1 MSKEQISYNYSSDE
15 VLKQEM
21 EIHDLT
27 LESID
32 KELPKTEAKSLA
44 FSKLIA
50 AVEQDLYTKVKRVNE
65 LVDEIKGFHETR
77 IAATG
82 TTEELNAVL
91 ATYNASLPLFPPLT
105 PLNQATYDPNSSS
118 NGNNYLNST
127 LNKAAWF
134 SNIGLT
140 SSISGFNTAGSGY
153 DDQGVYNPQ
162 YNAEFVYG
170 FQIKEECNIELNQ
183 EEHWDGQ
190 TTVQEYVEP
199 EPGTYKPSAY
209 GGPQL
214 QDVPKLICPIE
225 EVPDGAGIITIN
237 KINIKIYGYSLEG
250 ENPVEVKE
258 ADLNE
263 DTVGIGTFNVL
274 QDIKNTYDVGI
285 NTNNSVSFSYDG
297 QSFSGDITEGSSN
310 YNSYLKP
317 RYDEIDDLRDEISGL
332 MPDINKMKDMRKKS
346 DLYTWSLK
354 FSKSDTQKEKSK
366 KEESLGTFDKFQDK
380 YKDVLNFPE
389 PKTEEVTR
397 GKTFEELTEKEKKD
411 LSEQF
416 GLGFP
421 KNIKKIKNPKT
432 GKQELDKDGN
442 PKWTT
447 DKGFNKNYDDQK
459 IKKFI
464 KQNQGL
470 TAFKDFTVTES
481 GSIVVIDSVGTATT
495 FTGITTQVNSITS
508 GAMNPNNVG
517 SGASI
522 TDQDFEFVG
531 YTTGNILPSPA
542 AEVGI
547 AITYLGSIGVST
559 LAWREGYFDEVVAN
573 TFTGAATSI
582 RACAIQNTLDEDLPL
597 MIAVGANTEGKAD
610 VKPVVN
616 SKLTYNPF
624 TNELSVGI
632 ISATELIVNTGV
644 IGVATAAIVEVEE
657 SATDGVLVFTDNIG
671 ITTFSNL
678 LGDSGIR
685 VNPSRNEIIASRF
698 TGIIS
703 ATDVTA
709 GVTTLSEL
717 GVAGIITA
725 AESEI
730 AFFKTQNYSRSWPY
744 TNWSNSQQGVT
755 LQSIGRNIIIQ
766 AGGGQTTRSYVS
778 LTNGG
783 GVWIGGGYGDPEGV
797 NINAGSGD
805 VKITGGK
812 VGIGLTDP
820 AADFDVNGTV
830 NVSGVSTFT
839 GSISLPDSSGDL
851 VGRVTFGDSDD
862 LRIYHDG
869 NNSII
874 QEVGAG
880 DLRLS
885 GNVVKLNNGN
895 NTATMIKSTDGGS
908 VELNYNNS
916 KKLETTDSG
925 IDVTGHI
932 EADTLNVSGVTT
944 VGTIGAGTAEI
955 ATINS
960 TTINNTGHLE
970 SGFIDV
976 GIVTANT
983 GIITS
988 GYIEQLSVEEHIF
1001 TTDGNTDVNST
1012 FDRITI
1018 SSDAQGRTFTNSDK
1032 VIYVAGS
1039 PGIGGLND
1047 GQFYYVQTVGINTIK
1062 LYDDSALSSL
1072 VEVTPSGSDGVHT
1085 FRKTEVGIGTIE
1097 KFYSTSAEIKD
1108 INVTGVATVAFS
1120 TTTDAYIGFSTINN
1134 LQIRGPVVAD
1144 LFDISNFVYDNN
1156 TGISTITVT
1165 SDLTFDAGDRVT
1177 LTGIAFTCPDG
1188 SGITTTVFP
1197 DGTQG
1202 FEYLVNTKLTDRI
1215 FTTNVGI
1222 STIIHTYDSGG
1233 QVSFGLNNSYQ
1244 FPSTDGTSGQ
1254 ILKTDGSGTL
1264 TFEAPDTFGGNRIY
1278 VSATL
1283 GNDINDGKSAPVK
1296 TIKKAAQLA
1305 AAESYLYPVTI
1316 MVAGGNYVEDN
1327 PIILADDVA
1336 IVGDNLR
1343 RVVIRPKNKLRDCF
1357 RIRNGCYVTGVVF
1370 KDNVTFP
1377 AGAGVRHDILD
1388 QAGNYAKILVNGET
1402 GTATTYRTFINPVVT
1417 PVVSSASTVGIC
1429 SRIDDLI
1436 KLTKD
1441 SLTDE
1446 KTSLPTRSAGNT
1458 DQEFT
1463 DAGNLII
1470 NNIGASAGVASVAY
1484 IPGNAVGWSTAGG
1497 GGNFTLTDTQITG
1510 FEEEVH
1516 NIVFGIADD
1525 LRYGGTFGNE
1535 YTLKKI
1541 RDLVVG
1547 TPSFAFD
1554 YIVSFD
1560 DPLDPTTSRDGY
1572 VGLSSDKPRITQ
1584 SPYIQNCSIISFLG
1598 ANGCNVDGSK
1608 IIQENEPIV
1617 EEEAEVPFVGDVPD
1631 QGKSMVANAFTA
1643 VTFGG
1648 IGWKVSNAGYAQI
1661 VSCFQI
1667 FCQIGSYAQ
1676 SGGYLSITNSAT
1688 NFGLYALRASG
1699 FRAQAF
1705 DFDKGFVFSDGTS
1718 GANQTLRVGGLKRAE
1733 QDLYVLRF
1741 INDDT
1746 GVDQTENFKT
1756 AGITTSLSSSGINT
1770 TTDRIDISGV
1780 SESLVDS
1787 DGLLYIAPSNE
1798 NQIGGLVN
1806 DTTYYIKK
1814 IGTGTT
1820 ATLHFDDEL
1829 RNQIDLTDV
1838 PAGIHTFTKVAEEFI
1853 ASEILERSTTY
1864 QNLTL
1869 SDAIGVGV
1877 TFVPGTSI
1885 SQVRSDN
1892 AVAVG
1897 FAVTWT
1903 SSVLTVSVENSI
1915 DADNATARVLF
1926 QTTSTADAG
1935 SGDGKIGDENDV
1947 KTSINAVESRSDLHT
1962 INFKVDST
1970 ITGNP
1975 IIGITGL
1982 PKLYQCH
1989 LHRPSI
1995 VNSSAHTWEYA
2006 GSGIDYNALPQNGG
2020 IANADFEQYNENG
2033 GQVFTSGTNEL
2044 GDFKVGKSITAF
2056 NRTGNIDFQ
2065 NKVTIGQLDSLELS
2079 LSGGVKITEISI
2091 SRELGLD
2098 EIGGPSDAR
2107 LTTQAAQYGY
2117 LTGHLG
2123 PFIDQNKSTAP
2134 IPSAIPQL
2142 NSQGLLDAGMI
2153 PAQIRFNNVFETN
2166 VSGGRT
2172 DLCNDIPAI
2181 EVLKSD
2187 IVTEE
2192 FVGAGE
2198 TTTTTSNFTMTFE
2211 NESQF
2216 LVLSSDTDDYAFDN
2230 GDIITASQN
2239 GAVGVVTAPTHI
2251 SYGST
2256 GLVKGVINTISV
2268 SAGGTG
2274 YNVAGIYSGVNLVST
2289 TGIGTSAVAD
2299 VTVNS
2304 LGEVENINIRR
2315 GGRYYASGDT
2325 FIIDPQSLGGVDV
2338 GFTTFTA
2345 SVTNVDT
2352 RLYVDLIENKLQFF
2366 ASQSV
2371 PDFISDGTVSAGSTD
2386 FSTVYTETFLPTSV
2400 GVGGSVFFSENAIL
2414 IDTDTFEFDDGD
2426 PVLYTV
2432 SGGTVLGQLENN
2444 KTYFVN
2450 KVGVNSVR
2458 LSTTYDGNNIVTLDT
2473 SGTGTHQL
2481 KRLGVSTATDF
2492 IVFKDHGFTVGKSV
2506 KYITDDGPAGITT
2519 GSYYFIGSV
2528 VTNGFTLHDV
2538 RQDALN
2544 SINGSSINARN
2555 LTTVGSGIGTFNEQN
2570 VTFVSTLN
2578 TSSNNKN
2585 NFSIL
2590 VSSADIDASNVIS
2603 GVLEADRLATDGT
2616 PSDTTFLRGDSSW
2629 AGAVQSIAVGVG
2641 TTSAI
2646 NVVPG
2651 TPSVSIV
2658 GSGIN
2663 TYYGNLELSVQGI
2676 STDTALIGADEYSQL
2691 GVVRL
2696 RWKDGS
2702 DTGPFR
2708 VTNDDFLVDLQSTAS
2723 GTNDNSIDAYR
2734 FQGQTLADVV
2744 NLSTQSVNGNS
2755 RGTLTTLNGGT
2766 GAANNTATTGQ
2777 MLVCN
2782 TAGEF
2787 NTSSAPTLNG
2797 KLGIGFF
2804 SATASDV
2811 KGTLDIDQLA
2821 SHDTTS
2827 TTTTATTQT
2836 SVFSFDKTVFRTAK
2850 LIISITDADGSNYH
2864 STEMLVIHDGTN
2876 AYKTEYGSIFTSQL
2890 ATFAVDVSGTNVRI
2904 LATPASTNSI
2914 TFKIYASGLIR
2925 V

>member
-1 MSKEQISYNYSSDE
+1 MSKEQISYNYSSIE
-15 VLKQEM
+15 VIKQEM

-27 LESID
+27 LESIE
-32 KELPKTEAKSLA
+32 KELPNSEAKSLA

-50 AVEQDLYTKVKRVNE
+50 AVEQDLYTKVQRVNE
-65 LVDEIKGFHETR
+65 LVDEIKGFHEAR
-77 IAATG
+77 LAATG

-91 ATYNASLPLFPPLT
+91 ATYNASLPLFPPLS
-105 PLNQATYDPNSSS
+105 PLNQATYDPNSSANANS
-118 NGNNYLNST
+118 YLDST

-140 SSISGFNTAGSGY
+140 SSISGFTTAGGSPRNGQGIY
-153 DDQGVYNPQ
+153 DPVYNP
-162 YNAEFVYG
+162 EFSYA
-170 FQIKEECNIELNQ
+170 FQIVERCNIELN
-183 EEHWDGQ
+183 EEDHWDGE
-190 TTVQEYVEP
+190 TYELEYVKSES
-199 EPGTYKPSAY
+199 GTYKPSAD
-209 GGPQL
+209 GGAPRL
-214 QDVPKLICPIE
+214 EEVPKLVCPID
-225 EVPDGAGIITIN
+225 EVPDGAGVITIN
-237 KINIKIYGYSLEG
+237 KINIKIYGYDLEG
-250 ENPVEVKE
+250 ENPVEVVE

-263 DTVGIGTFNVL
+263 DTVGIGTFNVIE
-274 QDIKNTYDVGI
+274 DVKNTYDVGI

-317 RYDEIDDLRDEISGL
+317 RYDEIADLRDSINIL
-332 MPDINKMKDMRKKS
+332 NPDINKMKDMRKKS

-354 FSKSDTQKEKSK
+354 FSKSDTQNEKNRK
-366 KEESLGTFDKFQDK
+366 NESIGTFEKFQDK
-380 YKDVLNFPE
+380 YKDSLNLPE
-389 PKTEEVTR
+389 PETEEITR
-397 GKTFEELTEKEKKD
+397 GKTFEELTEKEKRE
-411 LSEQF
+411 LSLQY
-416 GLGFP
+416 GLGIP
-421 KNIKKIKNPKT
+421 KQVGIDTTNKKLKKA
-432 GKQELDKDGN
+432 GKVGII
-442 PKWTT
+442 T
-447 DKGFNKNYDDQK
+447 DAGYNKNYDEK
-459 IKKFI
+459 KLKKFLEENPGI
-464 KQNQGL
+464 
-470 TAFKDFTVTES
+470 TAIADFTVTES
-481 GSIVVIDSVGTATT
+481 GSIIVIDSTGTATT
-495 FTGITTQVNSITS
+495 FTGITTQVNRITS
-508 GAMNPNNVG
+508 GAMNSSNVG

-522 TDQDFEFVG
+522 TAQDFNLPAG
-531 YTTGNILPSPA
+531 IPTSNILASPA
-542 AEVGI
+542 SQVGLSV
-547 AITYLGSIGVST
+547 TYSGSIGVST
-559 LAWREGYFDEVVAN
+559 LAWKEAYFDEVIAN

-582 RACAIQNTLDEDLPL
+582 RAASIDSTLDEDLPVL
-597 MIAVGANTEGKAD
+597 FTVGASTATRAD
-610 VKPVVN
+610 VKPVIN

-632 ISATELIVNTGV
+632 ISATELIVQSGI
-644 IGVATAAIVEVEE
+644 IGVATQANVEDGG
-657 SATDGVLVFTDNIG
+657 SDTDGILLFSDFIG
-671 ITTFSNL
+671 DGANV

-685 VNPSRNEIIASRF
+685 VNPSRNEIIANRF
-698 TGIIS
+698 SGIIS
-703 ATDVTA
+703 ATDINA
-709 GVTTLSEL
+709 GVTTLSQLE
-717 GVAGIITA
+717 
-725 AESEI
+725 
-730 AFFKTQNYSRSWPY
+730 
-744 TNWSNSQQGVT
+744 VT
-755 LQSIGRNIIIQ
+755 
-766 AGGGQTTRSYVS
+766 
-778 LTNGG
+778 
-783 GVWIGGGYGDPEGV
+783 
-797 NINAGSGD
+797 
-805 VKITGGK
+805 
-812 VGIGLTDP
+812 
-820 AADFDVNGTV
+820 
-830 NVSGVSTFT
+830 GVSTFT
-839 GSISLPDSSGDL
+839 GDVSFGST
-851 VGRVTFGDSDD
+851 VTFGDDDKIIMGDSSD
-862 LRIYHDG
+862 LQIYHDG
-869 NNSII
+869 ANSYVSD
-874 QEVGAG
+874 QGTG

-885 GNVVKLNNGN
+885 GNVVKFNNQA
-895 NTATMIKSTDGGS
+895 NTANMIKATQGGS
-908 VELNYNNS
+908 VELYYDNS
-916 KKLETTDSG
+916 KKFETTGAGVTVYGNIDLGDSRLRVG
-925 IDVTGHI
+925 LGTDLQIYHDGSNSYIEDGGTGNLIIKGDNNLDIKSASDELKARFATDGNVELYSDANKKFETTGVGVSVFGRIYASESADFTGNLNVTGV
-932 EADTLNVSGVTT
+932 AT

-960 TTINNTGHLE
+960 TTINNSGHLE
-970 SGFIDV
+970 SEFIDV

-983 GIITS
+983 GIVTS
-988 GYIEQLSVEEHIF
+988 GYIEQLSVEEQIF
-1001 TTDGNTDVNST
+1001 TTDGNTDINST
-1012 FDRITI
+1012 FDQITI
-1018 SSDAQGRTFTNSDK
+1018 SLDAQGRSFTNSDQ

-1039 PGIGGLND
+1039 PGIGGLTN

-1062 LYDDSALSSL
+1062 LYADSALSSL

-1097 KFYSTSAEIKD
+1097 KFYSTSSETKD
-1108 INVTGVATVAFS
+1108 INVTGVATVGFS

-1134 LQIRGPVVAD
+1134 LRIEGPVIAD
-1144 LFDISNFVYDNN
+1144 LFGVTDFVYDNN
-1156 TGISTITVT
+1156 TGISTVTVDSDIT
-1165 SDLTFDAGDRVT
+1165 FEAGDRVN

-1188 SGITTTVFP
+1188 SGITTTIFP

-1202 FEYLVNTKLTDRI
+1202 FEFLVNTKLSNRI

-1233 QVSFGLNNSYQ
+1233 QVSFGLNNKYL
-1244 FPSTDGTSGQ
+1244 FPSTDGTAGQ

-1264 TFEAPDTFGGNRIY
+1264 TFKSPDTYGGNRIY

-1305 AAESYLYPVTI
+1305 AAESYIYPVTI

-1343 RVVIRPKNKLRDCF
+1343 RVVVRPKNKLRDCF
-1357 RIRNGCYVTGVVF
+1357 RVRNGNYITGVVF

-1388 QAGNYAKILVNGET
+1388 QAGTYAKILVNGET

-1417 PVVSSASTVGIC
+1417 PVVSSASTVGIS

-1470 NNIGASAGVASVAY
+1470 SNIGASEGVASVAY
-1484 IPGNAVGWSTAGG
+1484 IPGNAVGWSTAAS
-1497 GGNFTLTDTQITG
+1497 GGNFTLSDTQITE
-1510 FEEEVH
+1510 FEAEVH
-1516 NIVFGIADD
+1516 NIMFGIADD

-1541 RDLVVG
+1541 KNLVVG

-1554 YIVSFD
+1554 YIISFD
-1560 DPLDPTTSRDGY
+1560 DPLDTTTSRDGY

-1598 ANGCNVDGSK
+1598 ANGVNVDGSK
-1608 IIQENEPIV
+1608 IVQENEPIV

-1643 VTFGG
+1643 VSFGG
-1648 IGWKVSNAGYAQI
+1648 IGWKVSNSGYAQI

-1688 NFGLYALRASG
+1688 NFGLYALRANG

-1705 DFDKGFVFSDGTS
+1705 EFDKGFIFADGTD
-1718 GANQTLRVGGLKRAE
+1718 GANQTLRVGGLKRSE

-1741 INDDT
+1741 VNDETEIDE
-1746 GVDQTENFKT
+1746 TENFKQ
-1756 AGITTSLSSSGINT
+1756 AGVTTSLSSSGINT
-1770 TTDRIDISGV
+1770 VTDRIDISGV
-1780 SESLVDS
+1780 EDSLSDA

-1814 IGTGTT
+1814 IGAGTT

-1838 PAGIHTFTKVAEEFI
+1838 PAGIHTFTKVAEEFFV
-1853 ASEILERSTTY
+1853 SEIIERNTVY

-1869 SDAIGVGV
+1869 ADAIGVGV

-1885 SQVRSDN
+1885 SQTRSDN

-1903 SSVLTVSVENSI
+1903 SSIVTVSVENSI
-1915 DADNATARVLF
+1915 NSDGATERVLF
-1926 QTTSTADAG
+1926 QTTTVASAG
-1935 SGDGKIGDENDV
+1935 SGDGKIGDENNT
-1947 KTSINAVESRSDLHT
+1947 KTSVNTVESRTDFST

-1970 ITGNP
+1970 ISGNL
-1975 IIGITGL
+1975 IQNITTL
-1982 PKLYQCH
+1982 AKDYRCH

-2020 IANADFEQYNENG
+2020 QGNADFEQYNENG
-2033 GQVFTSGTNEL
+2033 GRVFSSGTNEL
-2044 GDFKVGKSITAF
+2044 GDFKVGRSITAF

-2079 LSGGVKITEISI
+2079 LSGGIKITEISA
-2091 SRELGLD
+2091 SRELGND
-2098 EIGGPSDAR
+2098 EVGGPSDQR
-2107 LTTQAAQYGY
+2107 LQTQAGIFGY
-2117 LTGHLG
+2117 IENHLG
-2123 PFIDQNKSTAP
+2123 QFVDQNKSTAA
-2134 IPSAIPQL
+2134 IPSAVVQL
-2142 NSQGLLDAGMI
+2142 NSQGLLDAAMI
-2153 PAQIRFNNVFETN
+2153 PATIRFNNVFDTN

-2172 DLCNDIPAI
+2172 DLINDIPAQ

-2192 FVGAGE
+2192 FIGVGE
-2198 TTTTTSNFTMTFE
+2198 TTTTTTNFTLIFE

-2216 LVLSSDTDDYAFDN
+2216 LVLSSDTEDYSFNN
-2230 GDIITASQN
+2230 GDVVTAAQN
-2239 GAVGVVTAPTHI
+2239 GAVGIVTIPTHP
-2251 SYGST
+2251 SYGTT
-2256 GLVKGVINTISV
+2256 GIVKGVINAITV

-2274 YNVAGIYSGVNLVST
+2274 YNTSGIYSGVNLVST
-2289 TGIGTSAVAD
+2289 TGVGTAAVAD
-2299 VTVNS
+2299 VTVS
-2304 LGEVENINIRR
+2304 ATGTVENINIRR

-2325 FIIDPQSLGGVDV
+2325 FIVDPNDIGGVDA

-2345 SVTNVDT
+2345 SITNVDT
-2352 RLYVDLIENKLQFF
+2352 RLYLELTGDRTQFF
-2366 ASQSV
+2366 GSTNV
-2371 PDFISDGTVSAGSTD
+2371 PDFIKDSRSTSISTD
-2386 FSTVYTETFLPTSV
+2386 FSTTYIENFLPTSV

-2414 IDTDTFEFDDGD
+2414 IDPGHDFDDGD

-2432 SGGTVLGQLENN
+2432 TGGTVLGQLENN
-2444 KTYFVN
+2444 KTYFV
-2450 KVGVNSVR
+2450 KTVGVTSIQ
-2458 LSTTYDGNNIVTLDT
+2458 LSSSYDGNNIITLDS
-2473 SGTGTHQL
+2473 SGTGTHQF
-2481 KRLGVSTATDF
+2481 KRLGVSTATNF
-2492 IVFKDHGFTVGKSV
+2492 ITVKDHGFTTGNAVQFD
-2506 KYITDDGPAGITT
+2506 TNEAPTGIAT

-2528 VTNGFTLHDV
+2528 VTNAFTLHDI

-2544 SINGSSINARN
+2544 SVNGSTITPRN
-2555 LTTVGSGIGTFNEQN
+2555 LTTGSTGVGTFIEQN
-2570 VTFVSTLN
+2570 VSFVQSVN
-2578 TSSNNKN
+2578 TSSNNSN
-2585 NFSIL
+2585 NFSVL

-2603 GVLEADRLATDGT
+2603 GVFETDRLAVEGT
-2616 PSDTTFLRGDSSW
+2616 ANDTTFLRGDSSFSP
-2629 AGAVQSIAVGVG
+2629 AVQSIAVGVG

-2646 NVVPG
+2646 NVVG
-2651 TPSVSIV
+2651 LDPSVSIV
-2658 GSGIN
+2658 GTGIN
-2663 TYYGNLELSVQGI
+2663 TYYGNVRVDVQGVG
-2676 STDTALIGADEYSQL
+2676 TANVGFDEYSRL

-2696 RWKDGS
+2696 RWKDGVNF
-2702 DTGPFR
+2702 GPFR
-2708 VTNDDFLVDLQSTAS
+2708 IVNDDYLVDLVTTSN
-2723 GTNDNSIDAYR
+2723 GVNDNGIDAYL
-2734 FQGQTLADVV
+2734 FQGQSLAQVV
-2744 NLSTQSVNGNS
+2744 DLSNATINGNS
-2755 RGTLTTLNGGT
+2755 RGILGAVNGGT
-2766 GAANNTATTGQ
+2766 GVDNNAATTGQ

-2782 TAGEF
+2782 NSGEF
-2787 NTSSAPTLNG
+2787 NRSSAPTLDG

-2821 SHDTTS
+2821 SHDTAS
-2827 TTTTATTQT
+2827 TTTTSTVET
-2836 SVFSFDKTVFRTAK
+2836 SIFSFDKSVFRTAK
-2850 LIISITDADGSNYH
+2850 VVISITDADGSNYH
-2864 STEMLVIHDGTN
+2864 STEMLVIHDGTT

-2914 TFKIYASGLIR
+2914 TFKVYASGLIR

>member
-1 MSKEQISYNYSSDE
+1 MSKEQISYNYSTDE
-15 VLKQEM
+15 VIKQEM

-27 LESID
+27 IESID
-32 KELPKTEAKSLA
+32 KELPNSEAKSLA

-50 AVEQDLYTKVKRVNE
+50 AVEQDLYEKVKSVNN
-65 LVDEIKGFHETR
+65 LVDEIKGFYEVR
-77 IAATG
+77 LAETG
-82 TTEELNAVL
+82 TTDELNAVL
-91 ATYNASLPLFPPLT
+91 ATYNASLPAFPPLS
-105 PLNQATYDPNSSS
+105 PLNSATYDPNSSS
-118 NGNNYLNST
+118 NANSYLNNT
-127 LNKAAWF
+127 LNKSAWF

-140 SSISGFNTAGSGY
+140 SSISGFNTVGSGR
-153 DDQGVYNPQ
+153 DDRGVYNPQ
-162 YNAEFVYG
+162 YNAEFEYA
-170 FQIKEECNIELNQ
+170 FQIEENCNIELN
-183 EEHWDGQ
+183 EEDHWDGK
-190 TTVQEYVEP
+190 TTELKYEEK

-209 GGPQL
+209 GGPTL
-214 QDVPKLICPIE
+214 QEFPKLICPIE
-225 EVPDGAGIITIN
+225 EVPDGAGVITIN
-237 KINIKIYGYSLEG
+237 KINIRIYGYTLEG
-250 ENPVEVKE
+250 ENPVEVVE
-258 ADLNE
+258 SDLNE
-263 DTVGIGTFNVL
+263 DTVGIGTFNVIE
-274 QDIKNTYDVGI
+274 DVKNTYDVGI
-285 NTNNSVSFSYDG
+285 NTNNGVSFSYDG
-297 QSFSGDITEGSSN
+297 QTFSGDVTEGSLN
-310 YNSYLKP
+310 YNNYVQP
-317 RYDEIDDLRDEISGL
+317 RYDEIDEIRSEINVL
-332 MPDINKMKDMRKKS
+332 NVDINQMKDMRKKS
-346 DLYTWSLK
+346 DLYTWSLS
-354 FSKSDTQKEKSK
+354 FSKNDTQNEKQK
-366 KEESLGTFDKFQDK
+366 KQNSLGTFDKFQNI

-389 PKTEEVTR
+389 PQTEEVTK
-397 GKTFEELTEKEKKD
+397 GKTFEQLTEKEKQE

-421 KNIKKIKNPKT
+421 KNIKKIKDPKT
-432 GKQELDKDGN
+432 GKQELNKDGN

-447 DKGFNKNYDDQK
+447 DKGFNKNYNDQK

-464 KQNQGL
+464 KENQGV

-495 FTGITTQVNSITS
+495 FIGITTQVNRITS
-508 GAMNPNNVG
+508 GAMNSINVG

-522 TDQDFEFVG
+522 VPQDFEIVG
-531 YTTGNILPSPA
+531 YTTGNVLPSPA
-542 AEVGI
+542 SEVGI

-559 LAWREGYFDEVVAN
+559 LAWKEGYFDEVVAN
-573 TFTGAATSI
+573 TFSGAATSV
-582 RACAIQNTLDEDLPL
+582 RAASIDNSLDEDLPL
-597 MIAVGANTEGKAD
+597 LIAVGANTEGRSD
-610 VKPVVN
+610 VQPVIN
-616 SKLTYNPF
+616 SKLTYNPL

-632 ISATELIVNTGV
+632 ISATELIVETGV
-644 IGVATAAIVEVEE
+644 IGIATAAIVEVEE
-657 SATDGVLVFTDNIG
+657 STDNGFLVFTDQIG
-671 ITTFSNL
+671 VTSSSNL
-678 LGDSGIR
+678 LGDSRIT
-685 VNPSRNEIIASRF
+685 VNPSRNEIIANRF

-703 ATDVTA
+703 ATDVNA
-709 GVTTLSEL
+709 GVTTLSQLE
-717 GVAGIITA
+717 
-725 AESEI
+725 
-730 AFFKTQNYSRSWPY
+730 
-744 TNWSNSQQGVT
+744 VT
-755 LQSIGRNIIIQ
+755 
-766 AGGGQTTRSYVS
+766 
-778 LTNGG
+778 
-783 GVWIGGGYGDPEGV
+783 
-797 NINAGSGD
+797 
-805 VKITGGK
+805 
-812 VGIGLTDP
+812 
-820 AADFDVNGTV
+820 
-830 NVSGVSTFT
+830 GVSTFT
-839 GSISLPDSSGDL
+839 GDVSFGSTA
-851 VGRVTFGDSDD
+851 TFGDDD
-862 LRIYHDG
+862 RLKFGDSEDLQIYHDG
-869 NNSII
+869 SNSYIS
-874 QEVGAG
+874 ESGTGA
-880 DLRLS
+880 LRLI
-885 GNVVKLNNGN
+885 GDTVAIRNNAEDMAVF
-895 NTATMIKSTDGGS
+895 NTNAG
-908 VELNYNNS
+908 VELYYDNS
-916 KKLETTDSG
+916 KKFETTG
-925 IDVTGHI
+925 T
-932 EADTLNVSGVTT
+932 GVTVYGNVNLGDNDKIQLGVGTDLQIYHDGSDSYIEESGTGNLIIKGDTNLDIKSASNELKARFATDGNVELYSDDNKKFETTGVGVSVFGRIYASESADFTGNLNITGVAT
-944 VGTIGAGTAEI
+944 VGTLGAITGNIT
-955 ATINS
+955 TINS
-960 TTINNTGHLE
+960 TTINNSGHLE
-970 SGFIDV
+970 SEFIDV
-976 GIVTANT
+976 GIVTAST
-983 GIITS
+983 GIVTS

-1001 TTDGNTDVNST
+1001 TTDGNTDVNPT
-1012 FDRITI
+1012 FDQITI
-1018 SSDAQGRTFTNSDK
+1018 SSDAQGRSFTDSDQ

-1039 PGIGGLND
+1039 PGIGGLTD

-1062 LYDDSALSSL
+1062 LYSDSSLSSL
-1072 VEVTPSGSDGVHT
+1072 VEVTSSGSDGVHT

-1097 KFYSTSAEIKD
+1097 KFYSTSSEIKNV
-1108 INVTGVATVAFS
+1108 NVTGVATVAFS

-1144 LFDISNFVYDNN
+1144 LFSVSDFVYDNS
-1156 TGISTITVT
+1156 TGISTVTVG
-1165 SDLTFDAGDRVT
+1165 SDITFDAGDRIT
-1177 LTGIAFTCPDG
+1177 LSGIAFTCPDG

-1202 FEYLVNTKLTDRI
+1202 FEFLVNTKLTNRI

-1233 QVSFGLNNSYQ
+1233 QVSFGLNNTYQ
-1244 FPSTDGTSGQ
+1244 FPNIDGTSGQ

-1264 TFEAPDTFGGNRIY
+1264 TFQAPDTFGGNRIY
-1278 VSATL
+1278 VSASL
-1283 GNDINDGKSAPVK
+1283 GNDLNDGKSAPVK

-1327 PIILADDVA
+1327 PIILSDDVA
-1336 IVGDNLR
+1336 VVGDNLR

-1370 KDNVTFP
+1370 KDNVVFP
-1377 AGAGVRHDILD
+1377 SGAGVRHDILD
-1388 QAGNYAKILVNGET
+1388 QAGVYAKILVNGET
-1402 GTATTYRTFINPVVT
+1402 GTATTYRSFIDPVVT
-1417 PVVSSASTVGIC
+1417 PVVASASTVGIS

-1441 SLTDE
+1441 SLTNE
-1446 KTSLPTRSAGNT
+1446 VTSLPTRSAGNT

-1463 DAGNLII
+1463 DAGNLLLA
-1470 NNIGASAGVASVAY
+1470 NIGVSAGVASVAY
-1484 IPGNAVGWSTAGG
+1484 IPGNAVGWSTAGS
-1497 GGNFTLTDTQITG
+1497 GGNFTLTDATITD

-1554 YIVSFD
+1554 YIISFD
-1560 DPLDPTTSRDGY
+1560 DPLDATTSREGY
-1572 VGLSSDKPRITQ
+1572 VGLSSNKPRITQ

-1598 ANGCNVDGSK
+1598 ANGCNVDGDK
-1608 IIQENEPIV
+1608 IIQENEPV
-1617 EEEAEVPFVGDVPD
+1617 VGEEGEIPFVGDVPD

-1699 FRAQAF
+1699 FRSEAF
-1705 DFDKGFVFSDGTS
+1705 SFDKGFIFADGTS
-1718 GANQTLRVGGLKRAE
+1718 GANQTLRVGGLKRSE

-1746 GVDQTENFKT
+1746 GVDQTSNFKT
-1756 AGITTSLSSSGINT
+1756 AGVTTSLSSSGINT

-1780 SESLVDS
+1780 SGSLVDS

-1798 NQIGGLVN
+1798 NQIGGLIN

-1829 RNQIDLTDV
+1829 RNQIDLTEV
-1838 PAGIHTFTKVAEEFI
+1838 PAGIHTFTKVAEEFF
-1853 ASEILERSTTY
+1853 ASEIIERNTIY

-1869 SDAIGVGV
+1869 SDSIGVGV
-1877 TFVPGTSI
+1877 TFVPGTSV
-1885 SQVRSDN
+1885 SQTRSDD

-1903 SSVLTVSVENSI
+1903 SSVLTVSVEQSI
-1915 DADNATARVLF
+1915 DADDAPARVLF
-1926 QTTSTADAG
+1926 QTTSTAAAG
-1935 SGDGKIGDENDV
+1935 SGDGKIGDENSTS
-1947 KTSINAVESRSDLHT
+1947 TSINTVESRSDLHT

-1975 IIGITGL
+1975 ILNITGL

-2020 IANADFEQYNENG
+2020 IANADLEQYNENG
-2033 GQVFTSGTNEL
+2033 GQVFSSGTNEL
-2044 GDFKVGKSITAF
+2044 GDFKVGRSITAF

-2091 SRELGLD
+2091 SRELGND
-2098 EIGGPSDAR
+2098 EIGGPSDSR

-2123 PFIDQNKSTAP
+2123 PFIDQNKSTSP

-2153 PAQIRFNNVFETN
+2153 PAQIRFNNIFETN

-2192 FVGAGE
+2192 FIGVGE

-2216 LVLSSDTDDYAFDN
+2216 LLLSSDTDDYAFDN
-2230 GDIITASQN
+2230 GDIVTASQN

-2304 LGEVENINIRR
+2304 LGEVESVNIRR

-2325 FIIDPQSLGGVDV
+2325 FLINPADLGGVDV

-2345 SVTNVDT
+2345 SITNVDT
-2352 RLYVDLIENKLQFF
+2352 RLYVDLIEDRLQFF
-2366 ASQSV
+2366 GSQSV
-2371 PDFISDGTVSAGSTD
+2371 PDFISDGSVASASTN
-2386 FSTVYTETFLPTSV
+2386 FSTTYTETILPTSV

-2414 IDTDTFEFDDGD
+2414 IDSDTFDFDDGD

-2432 SGGTVLGQLENN
+2432 SGGTILGQLENN
-2444 KTYFVN
+2444 KTYFV
-2450 KVGVNSVR
+2450 KTVGVNSIK
-2458 LSTTYDGNNIVTLDT
+2458 LSSSYDGNNIITLDT
-2473 SGTGTHQL
+2473 SGTGTHQF

-2492 IVFKDHGFTVGKSV
+2492 VVFKDHGFTTGKSV
-2506 KYITDDGPAGITT
+2506 EYTTNGGPVGIST

-2544 SINGSSINARN
+2544 SINGSTISARN
-2555 LTTVGSGIGTFNEQN
+2555 LTTIGSGIGTFDEQN
-2570 VTFVSTLN
+2570 VSFVNTVN

-2603 GVLEADRLATDGT
+2603 GVFEADRLAVEGT
-2616 PSDTTFLRGDSSW
+2616 PNNTTFLRGDSKW
-2629 AGAVQSIAVGVG
+2629 IGAVQSVAVGVG
-2641 TTSAI
+2641 TTSAV
-2646 NVVPG
+2646 NVTPII
-2651 TPSVSIV
+2651 PSVSII

-2663 TYYGNLELSVQGI
+2663 TYYGNIKIDVQGI
-2676 STDTALIGADEYSQL
+2676 STDTALIGTDEYSQL

-2702 DTGPFR
+2702 DLGPFR
-2708 VTNDDFLVDLQSTAS
+2708 ITNDDLLVDLQSTIS
-2723 GTNDNSIDAYR
+2723 GTNDNSIDSFR

-2755 RGTLTTLNGGT
+2755 RGVLTTLNGGT
-2766 GAANNTATTGQ
+2766 GEANNGATTGQ

-2782 TAGEF
+2782 TAGTF
-2787 NTSSAPTLNG
+2787 IRSSAPTLNG

-2804 SATASDV
+2804 DSTASNV

-2821 SHDTTS
+2821 SHDTAS
-2827 TTTTATTQT
+2827 TTTTTTSQT
-2836 SVFSFDKTVFRTAK
+2836 SIFSFDKSVFRTAK
-2850 LIISITDADGSNYH
+2850 LVISITDADGSNYH
-2864 STEMLVIHDGTN
+2864 STEMLVIHDGTT

-2890 ATFAVDVSGTNVRI
+2890 ATFAVDVSGANVRI
-2904 LATPASTNSI
+2904 LATPVSTNSI
-2914 TFKIYASGLIR
+2914 TFKTYASGLIR

>member
-1 MSKEQISYNYSSDE
+1 MSKEQISYNYSSDQ
-15 VLKQEM
+15 VLKEEM

-32 KELPKTEAKSLA
+32 KELPKSEAKSLA

-50 AVEQDLYTKVKRVNE
+50 AVEQDLYNKVKRVNE
-65 LVDEIKGFHETR
+65 LVDEIKGFHEAR
-77 IAATG
+77 LAGTG
-82 TTEELNAVL
+82 DDTALNAVL
-91 ATYNASLPLFPPLT
+91 ASYNASLPIFPPLT
-105 PLNQATYDPNSSS
+105 FLNRDQYDPNSSS
-118 NGNNYLNST
+118 NARDYLDDT
-127 LNKAAWF
+127 LNKPAWF
-134 SNIGLT
+134 SSIGFT
-140 SSISGFNTAGSGY
+140 SSVIGFNTEGSGRN
-153 DDQGVYNPQ
+153 DQGVYEPI
-162 YNAEFVYG
+162 YNAEFSHSFVVVRG
-170 FQIKEECNIELNQ
+170 CNITLN
-183 EEHWDGQ
+183 EDDHWDG
-190 TTVQEYVEP
+190 TYKQEYVQP
-199 EPGTYKPSAY
+199 TPGTYKPSAD
-209 GGPQL
+209 GGAPQL
-214 QDVPKLICPIE
+214 ENVPNLVCPTDQIPE
-225 EVPDGAGIITIN
+225 GDGIVAIN

-258 ADLNE
+258 SDLNE

-274 QDIKNTYDVGI
+274 QNIRNIYDVGI

-317 RYDEIDDLRDEISGL
+317 KFDEIDDLRDEINGM

-354 FSKSDTQKEKSK
+354 FSQSDTKKEKSK
-366 KEESLGTFDKFQDK
+366 KQESIGTFDKFQNK
-380 YKDVLNFPE
+380 YKDILNFPE
-389 PKTEEVTR
+389 PQNNEVIR

-421 KNIKKIKNPKT
+421 KNIKKIKDPKT

-442 PKWTT
+442 PKWVT
-447 DKGFNKNYDDQK
+447 DEGYNKNYDENK
-459 IKKFI
+459 LKKFVTD
-464 KQNQGL
+464 NPGL

-495 FTGITTQVNSITS
+495 FTGITTQVNAITS
-508 GAMNPNNVG
+508 GAMNSGNVG

-522 TDQDFEFVG
+522 TDQDFSVVG
-531 YTTGNILPSPA
+531 YTTGNVLPSPA

-547 AITYLGSIGVST
+547 AVTYSGSIGTSQR
-559 LAWREGYFDEVVAN
+559 AWKEGYFDEVVAN

-582 RACAIQNTLDEDLPL
+582 RTASIDDTLDEDLPL
-597 MIAVGANTEGKAD
+597 IITVGANTEGKSD
-610 VKPVVN
+610 IKPVVS
-616 SKLTYNPF
+616 SKLTFNPA
-624 TNELSVGI
+624 TGELSVGV
-632 ISATELIVNTGV
+632 ISATELIVETGS
-644 IGVATAAIVEVEE
+644 IGVATAANIEDGG
-657 SATDGVLVFTDNIG
+657 SDTDGILLFTDFIG
-671 ITTFSNL
+671 NDANL

-698 TGIIS
+698 TGIVS

-717 GVAGIITA
+717 GVTGIITA
-725 AESEI
+725 TESEI

-744 TNWSNSQQGVT
+744 TDWSNSQEGVT

-766 AGGGQTTRSYVS
+766 AGGAQTTRSYVS
-778 LTNGG
+778 LNNGG
-783 GVWIGGGYGDPEGV
+783 GVWIGGGTGSTEGV
-797 NINAGSGD
+797 NIEAGAGD
-805 VKITGGK
+805 VKITGGN
-812 VGIGLTDP
+812 VGIGSTQPTAKL
-820 AADFDVNGTV
+820 DVDGTL

-839 GSISLPDSSGDL
+839 GSINLPDSSGDL
-851 VGRVTFGDSDD
+851 VGRVTFGDSGD

-944 VGTIGAGTAEI
+944 VGTIGAGTGDI
-955 ATINS
+955 TTLNS
-960 TTINNTGHLE
+960 TTINNSGHLE

-983 GIITS
+983 GIVTS
-988 GYIEQLSVEEHIF
+988 GYIEYLSVEEQIF
-1001 TTDGNTDVNST
+1001 TTDGNDDVDST
-1012 FDRITI
+1012 FDQITI
-1018 SSDAQGRTFTNSDK
+1018 SYDAQGRSFTDSDQ

-1039 PGIGGLND
+1039 PGIGGLTN

-1062 LYDDSALSSL
+1062 LYSDSALSSL
-1072 VEVTPSGSDGVHT
+1072 VEVTPAGSNGVHT

-1156 TGISTITVT
+1156 TGISTITVS
-1165 SDLTFDAGDRVT
+1165 SDITFDAGDRVT

-1233 QVSFGLNNSYQ
+1233 QVTFGLNNSYQ
-1244 FPSTDGTSGQ
+1244 FPNTDGAAGQ

-1278 VSATL
+1278 VSASL

-1336 IVGDNLR
+1336 VVGDNLR

-1463 DAGNLII
+1463 DAGDLII
-1470 NNIGASAGVASVAY
+1470 ANIGASAGVASVAY

-1497 GGNFTLTDTQITG
+1497 GGNFTLSDTQITE
-1510 FEEEVH
+1510 FEKEVH

-1705 DFDKGFVFSDGTS
+1705 EFDKGFIFSDGTS
-1718 GANQTLRVGGLKRAE
+1718 GANQTLRVGGLKRSE

-1780 SESLVDS
+1780 SESLSDS

-1820 ATLHFDDEL
+1820 ATLFFDDEL
-1829 RNQIDLTDV
+1829 RNQIDLTEV
-1838 PAGIHTFTKVAEEFI
+1838 PAGIHTFTKVAEEFF
-1853 ASEILERSTTY
+1853 ASEIIERSTTY

-1915 DADNATARVLF
+1915 DADDAVARVLF
-1926 QTTSTADAG
+1926 QTTTTASAG
-1935 SGDGKIGDENDV
+1935 SGDGKIGDENDI

-1970 ITGNP
+1970 IKGNP

-2079 LSGGVKITEISI
+2079 LSGGVKITEISV
-2091 SRELGLD
+2091 SRELGND
-2098 EIGGPSDAR
+2098 EIGGPSDSR

-2192 FVGAGE
+2192 FVGVGE

-2216 LVLSSDTDDYAFDN
+2216 LVLSSDTDDYAFNN
-2230 GDIITASQN
+2230 GDNVTASQN
-2239 GAVGVVTAPTHI
+2239 GATGIVTAPTHI

-2274 YNVAGIYSGVNLVST
+2274 YNVAGIYSGVNLIST
-2289 TGIGTSAVAD
+2289 TGIGTSATAD

-2315 GGRYYASGDT
+2315 GGRYYASGDA
-2325 FIIDPQSLGGVDV
+2325 FIIDPQDLGGVDV
-2338 GFTTFTA
+2338 GYTTFTA

-2352 RLYVDLIENKLQFF
+2352 RLYVDLTGDKSQFF

-2371 PDFISDGTVSAGSTD
+2371 PDFISDGTVSAASTD

-2400 GVGGSVFFSENAIL
+2400 GVGGSIFFSENAIL
-2414 IDTDTFEFDDGD
+2414 IDTDTFDFDDGD

-2432 SGGTVLGQLENN
+2432 TGGTVLGQLENN
-2444 KTYFVN
+2444 KTYFV
-2450 KVGVNSVR
+2450 KTVGVNSVR
-2458 LSTTYDGNNIVTLDT
+2458 LSTTYDGDNIVTLDT

-2506 KYITDDGPAGITT
+2506 KYTTNDGPSGIST
-2519 GSYYFIGSV
+2519 GSYYFVGSV
-2528 VTNGFTLHDV
+2528 VTNAFTLHDV

-2544 SINGSSINARN
+2544 SINGSTVNARN
-2555 LTTVGSGIGTFNEQN
+2555 LTTVGSGIGTFDEQN
-2570 VTFVSTLN
+2570 VTFVSTIN

-2603 GVLEADRLATDGT
+2603 GVFEADRLATDGT
-2616 PSDTTFLRGDSSW
+2616 PSDTTFLRGDSAW
-2629 AGAVQSIAVGVG
+2629 VGAVQSIAVGVG

-2646 NVVPG
+2646 NVIPG

-2663 TYYGNLELSVQGI
+2663 TYYGNVELNVQGI

-2702 DTGPFR
+2702 DIGPFK
-2708 VTNDDFLVDLQSTAS
+2708 VTNDDFLVDLQSTSS

-2744 NLSTQSVNGNS
+2744 DLSTQTINGNS

-2766 GAANNTATTGQ
+2766 GAANNAATTGE

-2782 TAGEF
+2782 TDGEF

-2821 SHDTTS
+2821 SHDTASTTTS
-2827 TTTTATTQT
+2827 TTTET
-2836 SVFSFDKTVFRTAK
+2836 SIFSFDKSVFRTAK
-2850 LIISITDADGSNYH
+2850 VVISITDSDGSNYH
-2864 STEMLVIHDGTN
+2864 STEMLVIHDGTD

-2904 LATPASTNSI
+2904 LATPASTNST
-2914 TFKIYASGLIR
+2914 TFKVYASGLIR

>member
-1 MSKEQISYNYSSDE
+1 M
-15 VLKQEM
+15 
-21 EIHDLT
+21 
-27 LESID
+27 
-32 KELPKTEAKSLA
+32 
-44 FSKLIA
+44 
-50 AVEQDLYTKVKRVNE
+50 
-65 LVDEIKGFHETR
+65 
-77 IAATG
+77 
-82 TTEELNAVL
+82 
-91 ATYNASLPLFPPLT
+91 
-105 PLNQATYDPNSSS
+105 
-118 NGNNYLNST
+118 
-127 LNKAAWF
+127 
-134 SNIGLT
+134 
-140 SSISGFNTAGSGY
+140 
-153 DDQGVYNPQ
+153 
-162 YNAEFVYG
+162 
-170 FQIKEECNIELNQ
+170 
-183 EEHWDGQ
+183 
-190 TTVQEYVEP
+190 
-199 EPGTYKPSAY
+199 
-209 GGPQL
+209 
-214 QDVPKLICPIE
+214 
-225 EVPDGAGIITIN
+225 
-237 KINIKIYGYSLEG
+237 
-250 ENPVEVKE
+250 
-258 ADLNE
+258 
-263 DTVGIGTFNVL
+263 
-274 QDIKNTYDVGI
+274 
-285 NTNNSVSFSYDG
+285 
-297 QSFSGDITEGSSN
+297 
-310 YNSYLKP
+310 
-317 RYDEIDDLRDEISGL
+317 
-332 MPDINKMKDMRKKS
+332 
-346 DLYTWSLK
+346 
-354 FSKSDTQKEKSK
+354 
-366 KEESLGTFDKFQDK
+366 
-380 YKDVLNFPE
+380 
-389 PKTEEVTR
+389 
-397 GKTFEELTEKEKKD
+397 
-411 LSEQF
+411 
-416 GLGFP
+416 
-421 KNIKKIKNPKT
+421 
-432 GKQELDKDGN
+432 
-442 PKWTT
+442 
-447 DKGFNKNYDDQK
+447 
-459 IKKFI
+459 
-464 KQNQGL
+464 
-470 TAFKDFTVTES
+470 
-481 GSIVVIDSVGTATT
+481 
-495 FTGITTQVNSITS
+495 
-508 GAMNPNNVG
+508 
-517 SGASI
+517 
-522 TDQDFEFVG
+522 
-531 YTTGNILPSPA
+531 
-542 AEVGI
+542 
-547 AITYLGSIGVST
+547 
-559 LAWREGYFDEVVAN
+559 
-573 TFTGAATSI
+573 
-582 RACAIQNTLDEDLPL
+582 
-597 MIAVGANTEGKAD
+597 
-610 VKPVVN
+610 
-616 SKLTYNPF
+616 
-624 TNELSVGI
+624 
-632 ISATELIVNTGV
+632 
-644 IGVATAAIVEVEE
+644 
-657 SATDGVLVFTDNIG
+657 
-671 ITTFSNL
+671 
-678 LGDSGIR
+678 
-685 VNPSRNEIIASRF
+685 
-698 TGIIS
+698 
-703 ATDVTA
+703 
-709 GVTTLSEL
+709 
-717 GVAGIITA
+717 
-725 AESEI
+725 
-730 AFFKTQNYSRSWPY
+730 
-744 TNWSNSQQGVT
+744 
-755 LQSIGRNIIIQ
+755 
-766 AGGGQTTRSYVS
+766 
-778 LTNGG
+778 
-783 GVWIGGGYGDPEGV
+783 
-797 NINAGSGD
+797 
-805 VKITGGK
+805 
-812 VGIGLTDP
+812 
-820 AADFDVNGTV
+820 
-830 NVSGVSTFT
+830 
-839 GSISLPDSSGDL
+839 
-851 VGRVTFGDSDD
+851 
-862 LRIYHDG
+862 
-869 NNSII
+869 
-874 QEVGAG
+874 
-880 DLRLS
+880 
-885 GNVVKLNNGN
+885 
-895 NTATMIKSTDGGS
+895 
-908 VELNYNNS
+908 
-916 KKLETTDSG
+916 
-925 IDVTGHI
+925 
-932 EADTLNVSGVTT
+932 
-944 VGTIGAGTAEI
+944 
-955 ATINS
+955 
-960 TTINNTGHLE
+960 
-970 SGFIDV
+970 
-976 GIVTANT
+976 
-983 GIITS
+983 
-988 GYIEQLSVEEHIF
+988 
-1001 TTDGNTDVNST
+1001 
-1012 FDRITI
+1012 
-1018 SSDAQGRTFTNSDK
+1018 
-1032 VIYVAGS
+1032 
-1039 PGIGGLND
+1039 
-1047 GQFYYVQTVGINTIK
+1047 
-1062 LYDDSALSSL
+1062 
-1072 VEVTPSGSDGVHT
+1072 
-1085 FRKTEVGIGTIE
+1085 
-1097 KFYSTSAEIKD
+1097 
-1108 INVTGVATVAFS
+1108 
-1120 TTTDAYIGFSTINN
+1120 
-1134 LQIRGPVVAD
+1134 
-1144 LFDISNFVYDNN
+1144 
-1156 TGISTITVT
+1156 
-1165 SDLTFDAGDRVT
+1165 
-1177 LTGIAFTCPDG
+1177 
-1188 SGITTTVFP
+1188 
-1197 DGTQG
+1197 
-1202 FEYLVNTKLTDRI
+1202 
-1215 FTTNVGI
+1215 
-1222 STIIHTYDSGG
+1222 
-1233 QVSFGLNNSYQ
+1233 
-1244 FPSTDGTSGQ
+1244 
-1254 ILKTDGSGTL
+1254 
-1264 TFEAPDTFGGNRIY
+1264 
-1278 VSATL
+1278 
-1283 GNDINDGKSAPVK
+1283 
-1296 TIKKAAQLA
+1296 
-1305 AAESYLYPVTI
+1305 
-1316 MVAGGNYVEDN
+1316 
-1327 PIILADDVA
+1327 
-1336 IVGDNLR
+1336 
-1343 RVVIRPKNKLRDCF
+1343 
-1357 RIRNGCYVTGVVF
+1357 
-1370 KDNVTFP
+1370 
-1377 AGAGVRHDILD
+1377 
-1388 QAGNYAKILVNGET
+1388 
-1402 GTATTYRTFINPVVT
+1402 
-1417 PVVSSASTVGIC
+1417 
-1429 SRIDDLI
+1429 
-1436 KLTKD
+1436 
-1441 SLTDE
+1441 
-1446 KTSLPTRSAGNT
+1446 
-1458 DQEFT
+1458 
-1463 DAGNLII
+1463 
-1470 NNIGASAGVASVAY
+1470 
-1484 IPGNAVGWSTAGG
+1484 
-1497 GGNFTLTDTQITG
+1497 
-1510 FEEEVH
+1510 
-1516 NIVFGIADD
+1516 FGIADD

-1705 DFDKGFVFSDGTS
+1705 DFDKGFIFSDGTS

-1746 GVDQTENFKT
+1746 AVDQTENFKT

-1780 SESLVDS
+1780 SESLSDS

-1820 ATLHFDDEL
+1820 ATLFFDDEL
-1829 RNQIDLTDV
+1829 RNQIDLTEV
-1838 PAGIHTFTKVAEEFI
+1838 PAGIHTFTKVAEEFF

-1915 DADNATARVLF
+1915 DADDAVARVLF
-1926 QTTSTADAG
+1926 QTTTTASAG
-1935 SGDGKIGDENDV
+1935 SGDGKIGDENDI

-1970 ITGNP
+1970 IKGNP

-2079 LSGGVKITEISI
+2079 LSGGVKITEISV
-2091 SRELGLD
+2091 SRELGND
-2098 EIGGPSDAR
+2098 EIGGPSDSR

-2192 FVGAGE
+2192 FVGVGE
-2198 TTTTTSNFTMTFE
+2198 TATTTSNFTMTFE

-2216 LVLSSDTDDYAFDN
+2216 LVLSSDTDDYAFNN
-2230 GDIITASQN
+2230 GDNVTASQN
-2239 GAVGVVTAPTHI
+2239 GATGIVTAPTHI

-2274 YNVAGIYSGVNLVST
+2274 YNVAGIYSGVNLIST
-2289 TGIGTSAVAD
+2289 TGIGTSATAD

-2315 GGRYYASGDT
+2315 GGRYYASGDA
-2325 FIIDPQSLGGVDV
+2325 FIIDPQDLGGVDV
-2338 GFTTFTA
+2338 GYTTFTA

-2352 RLYVDLIENKLQFF
+2352 RLYVDLTGDKSQFF
-2366 ASQSV
+2366 ATQSV

-2400 GVGGSVFFSENAIL
+2400 GVGGSIFFSENAIL
-2414 IDTDTFEFDDGD
+2414 IDTDTFDFDDGD

-2432 SGGTVLGQLENN
+2432 TGGTVLGQLENN
-2444 KTYFVN
+2444 KTYFV
-2450 KVGVNSVR
+2450 KTVGVNSVR
-2458 LSTTYDGNNIVTLDT
+2458 LSTTYDGDNIVTLDT

-2492 IVFKDHGFTVGKSV
+2492 IVFKNHGFTVGKSV
-2506 KYITDDGPAGITT
+2506 KYTTNDGPSGIST
-2519 GSYYFIGSV
+2519 GNYYFIGSV
-2528 VTNGFTLHDV
+2528 VTNAFTLHDV

-2544 SINGSSINARN
+2544 SINGSTVNARN

-2570 VTFVSTLN
+2570 VTFVSTIN

-2603 GVLEADRLATDGT
+2603 GVFEADRLATDGT
-2616 PSDTTFLRGDSSW
+2616 PSDTTFLRGDSAW
-2629 AGAVQSIAVGVG
+2629 VGAVQSIAVGVG

-2646 NVVPG
+2646 NVIPG

-2663 TYYGNLELSVQGI
+2663 TYYGNVELNVQGI

-2702 DTGPFR
+2702 DIGPFK
-2708 VTNDDFLVDLQSTAS
+2708 VTNDDFLVDLQSTSS

-2744 NLSTQSVNGNS
+2744 DLSTQTINGNS

-2766 GAANNTATTGQ
+2766 GAANNGATTGE

-2782 TAGEF
+2782 TDGEF

-2797 KLGIGFF
+2797 KLGLGFF

-2821 SHDTTS
+2821 SHDTASTTTS
-2827 TTTTATTQT
+2827 TTTET
-2836 SVFSFDKTVFRTAK
+2836 SIFSFDKSVFRTAK
-2850 LIISITDADGSNYH
+2850 VVISITDSDGSNYH
-2864 STEMLVIHDGTN
+2864 STEMLVIHDGTD

-2904 LATPASTNSI
+2904 LATPASTNST
-2914 TFKIYASGLIR
+2914 TFKVYASGLIR